1 MTEEVRAVV
10 SFGQVKRGDR
20 LQVDIHDE
28 KVAGLIKAGYLKII
42 WKEPADA
49 GSVDS
54 AEHPAGS
61 EHVPAGR
68 VGSRAASEPEE
79 EVDGPGEHRP
89 APEDPDS
96 P

>member
-1 MTEEVRAVV
+1 MEEVRAVV

-28 KVAGLIKAGYLKII
+28 KVAGLIEAGYLKII
-42 WKEPADA
+42 WKEA
-49 GSVDS
+49 GDVRTVDS
-54 AEHPAGS
+54 AEHPAGP
-61 EHVPAGR
+61 EHVPADR
-68 VGSRAASEPEE
+68 VDSRAEEE